1 MVKVCYLKVKAR
13 LCLWLILKYAVN
25 DMNLRNKMKKSLLWC
40 AVALFSFSTVAVTP
54 QPFLNTQV
62 QFNQNQQQADILVI
76 LVPENITDLNVA
88 KWGKATRSQINRAIE
103 VAEFTGK
110 SGTKLEVV
118 APIGLDFG
126 RVLLLGVGDPA
137 ALSRAKAEELGATM
151 SAHVNATKAKKV
163 QVNSQ
168 LISDT
173 ALNTTISA
181 ALAHGM
187 ELRNYRF
194 DRFKSK
200 PKPRPEQQY
209 SLQVADV
216 KATEA
221 RYQQLHALAQGVFTA
236 RELANLPGSSG
247 YPEVFANYARE
258 VLEPLGVKVT
268 ILTPEQVKAL
278 GMGSLYGVSQ
288 GSANKS
294 YLLIAHWQGAAGEPI
309 ALVGKGNSYDTGGY
323 NLKTSSSSIIR
334 MHTDKAGA
342 AAVVGAVQALAGQKA
357 AVNVVA
363 VAPLSI
369 NLISRDALLPGDVVT
384 AGDGSTIEVG
394 NTDAEGRLIL
404 ADGIWYAR
412 EHLKARVIVDIA
424 TLTGSKVGALGTAY
438 SAVFTQDSNIEQTL
452 RQAGEQVQERVWPL
466 PLTGYGDV
474 TKSRIADR
482 INTGSPG
489 AQAGALFLQHFA
501 ADTPWAHIDMAG
513 DSFSATAKGIHPE
526 GSNGYGVRLL
536 SEWVQLYQQQAK

>member
-1 MVKVCYLKVKAR
+1 M
-13 LCLWLILKYAVN
+13 
-25 DMNLRNKMKKSLLWC
+25 
-40 AVALFSFSTVAVTP
+40 
-54 QPFLNTQV
+54 
-62 QFNQNQQQADILVI
+62 
-76 LVPENITDLNVA
+76 PENITDLNVA

-110 SGTKLEVV
+110 SGSKLEVV
-118 APIGLDFG
+118 APVGLDFG
-126 RVLLLGVGDPA
+126 RVVLLGVGDPA
-137 ALSRAKAEELGATM
+137 ELTRAKAEELGASLST
-151 SAHVNATKAKKV
+151 HVNATSAKRV
-163 QVNSQ
+163 HVNSQ
-168 LISDT
+168 FISDPK
-173 ALNTTISA
+173 LNTAISA
-181 ALAHGM
+181 SLMHGM

-194 DRFKSK
+194 DRFKSQ
-200 PKPRPEQQY
+200 PKPRPDQQY

-236 RELANLPGSSG
+236 RELGNLPGSTG
-247 YPEVFANYARE
+247 HPEAFANYARD

-268 ILTPEQVKAL
+268 ILTPEQIKDL

-288 GSANKS
+288 GSDNKS
-294 YLLIAHWQGAAGEPI
+294 HLLLAHWQGAKGKPI

-342 AAVVGAVQALAGQKA
+342 AAVVGAVQALAAQKA
-357 AVNVVA
+357 EVNVVA

-412 EHLKARVIVDIA
+412 EHLKARAIVDVA
-424 TLTGSKVGALGTAY
+424 TLTGSKVRALGSAY
-438 SAVFTQDSNIEQTL
+438 SAVFTQDSTLEQTL
-452 RQAGEQVQERVWPL
+452 RQAGEQVQERLWPL

-513 DSFSATAKGIHPE
+513 DSFNSSAKGIHPE

-536 SEWVQLYQQQAK
+536 TEWVQLYQQQSQ

>member
-1 MVKVCYLKVKAR
+1 
-13 LCLWLILKYAVN
+13 
-25 DMNLRNKMKKSLLWC
+25 MKKPLLLC
-40 AVALFSFSTVAVTP
+40 AVALLSYSALAVTP
-54 QPFLNTQV
+54 QPFLKTQV
-62 QFNQNQQQADILVI
+62 QFKQSQQQADTLVV
-76 LVPENITDLNVA
+76 LVPENITDLNIA
-88 KWGKATRSQINRAIE
+88 KWSNASRSHISRAMQ

-110 SGTKLEVV
+110 SGTKLEII
-118 APIGLDFG
+118 APVGLGFG
-126 RVLLLGVGDPA
+126 RVVLLGVGKPA
-137 ALSRAKAEELGATM
+137 ELSRAKAEELGAM
-151 SAHVNATKAKKV
+151 LSNQVNATKAKTV
-163 QVNSQ
+163 HVNSQ

-200 PKPRPEQQY
+200 PAARPDQQY

-236 RELANLPGSSG
+236 RELTNLPGSSG
-247 YPEVFANYARE
+247 YPEAFANYARE

-268 ILTPEQVKAL
+268 ILSPEQVKAL

-288 GSANKS
+288 GSYNKS
-294 YLLIAHWQGAAGEPI
+294 HLLIAHWQGAPGQPI
-309 ALVGKGNSYDTGGY
+309 ALVGKGNTYDTGGY
-323 NLKTSSSSIIR
+323 NLKTTSSSIIR

-369 NLISRDALLPGDVVT
+369 NLISRDSQLPGDVVT
-384 AGDGSTIEVG
+384 AGDGSTIEIG
-394 NTDAEGRLIL
+394 STDAEGRLIL

-412 EHLKARVIVDIA
+412 EHLKARAIVDIA
-424 TLTGSKVGALGTAY
+424 TLTGSKVGALGTGY
-438 SAVFTQDSNIEQTL
+438 SAVFTQDSTIEQTL
-452 RQAGEQVQERVWPL
+452 RQAGELVQERVWPL
-466 PLTGYGDV
+466 PLTGYDDI

-489 AQAGALFLQHFA
+489 AQAGAIFLEHFA
-501 ADTPWAHIDMAG
+501 ADTPWAHVDMAG
-513 DSFSATAKGIHPE
+513 DAFSATAKGIHPE

-536 SEWVQLYQQQAK
+536 TEWVQLYQQQGN